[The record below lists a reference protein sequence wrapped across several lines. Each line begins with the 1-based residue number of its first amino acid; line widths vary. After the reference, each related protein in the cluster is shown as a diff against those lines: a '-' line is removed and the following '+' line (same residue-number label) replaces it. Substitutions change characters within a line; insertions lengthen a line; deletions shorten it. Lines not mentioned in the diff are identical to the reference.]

1 MNILLLTREY
11 KHSSLPNCG
20 GTGSF
25 MASFAKEL
33 VKKQHTVYV
42 IGINKSNSTFNDEG
56 VFVHYYKN
64 LFRRNPII
72 NFFRSLTKKATFLR
86 LFHFKIHEYEKKD
99 VAKIVAQFLKKKQI
113 NFDIIETHDF
123 EGLYLYLDQSIPIVV
138 RCHGSFSVLEKYF
151 NYKGVEFGKKHCE
164 ELAFK
169 KAKNVVSISEFSEVV
184 NRDLFGITNFKRIY
198 NGIDTSIFKIV
209 ENEKIIPKSIFYF
222 GTVAMEKGAD
232 TAIQILLKMLETE
245 SETSLHFIGI
255 ENNTFKI
262 ELLKIIE
269 EHKIKDKVHFYGF
282 QKTENLIPLLSKA
295 EVVIFPSKG
304 ETFGLALCETMSL
317 SKPVIASNIPSFNEI
332 IISGENGFI
341 ASTIQ
346 EYCGYIESLF
356 NSKSLSDG
364 IKNKARNTVINR
376 FSQEKMIEETLVYY
390 KELIKENQA

>member
-11 KHSSLPNCG
+11 KHSTLPTCG

-33 VKKQHTVYV
+33 VNKQHNVYV
-42 IGINKSNSTFNDEG
+42 LGINKSAITFNDEG
-56 VFVHYYKN
+56 VSIHYYKN
-64 LFRRNPII
+64 LFRRKPLV
-72 NFFRSLTKKATFLR
+72 NFFRSLTKKVSFLR
-86 LFHFKIHEYEKKD
+86 FLHFKIHEYEKKD
-99 VAKIVAQFLKKKQI
+99 VSKIVANFIEKQQI
-113 NFDIIETHDF
+113 KFDIIETHDF
-123 EGLYLYLDQSIPIVV
+123 EGLYLYLDQSIPIVI

-184 NRDLFGITNFKRIY
+184 NKDLFGITNFKRIY
-198 NGIDTSIFKIV
+198 NGIDTSVFRIV

-232 TAIQILLKMLETE
+232 TAIQILLKILETE

-255 ENNTFKI
+255 ENNIYKI

-269 EHKIKDKVHFYGF
+269 EHKIEDKVHFYGF
-282 QKTENLIPLLSKA
+282 QKTENIIQLLSKA
-295 EVVIFPSKG
+295 EVAIFPSKG

-317 SKPVIASNIPSFNEI
+317 SKPVITSNIPSFNEI

-341 ASTIQ
+341 ANTIE

-356 NSKSLSDG
+356 NSKTLSDS
-364 IKNKARNTVINR
+364 IKVKARNMVIER
-376 FSQEKMIEETLVYY
+376 FSQEKMIKETLAYY
-390 KELIKENQA
+390 NEVIEENQG